1 MKTAEQPCPVAV
13 EDSDEKEN
21 KKRGKKM
28 LGAIWN
34 FFKTGANI
42 APITDPNE
50 IKTKFNKM
58 RWQVFGSITIG
69 YGLFYVLRLNFS
81 VIKKQLLS
89 QGVLDAQQL
98 GIMGSALFITYGLG
112 KFTNSFLADRFNNK
126 RFFAFGLFM
135 SSIASVAMGF
145 CNSFT
150 PLVVLWGINGWFQ
163 SFGAGPCIVALN
175 QWFTNKERGTYYGIW
190 FTSHNLGAAFTY
202 VVTAVLVTSYSW
214 QMGFIIPG
222 LFCLVGSAII
232 LLCMHD
238 RPETNGLPNVEVL
251 KGGVQAEQ
259 IKSDKTVAQL
269 QWEVVKNPAVWILG
283 MSSLCCYITRYAI
296 ESWGIIYLTA
306 EKGYSTVGAGSVL
319 GVMQI
324 AGIFGAMTCGLV
336 SDKFFNHKRNK
347 PALIYGILYAVS
359 VMLFLWAPPS
369 FAMDMFSLSLY
380 GWVMGAL
387 VCYLGGLMA
396 VDIVPKRA
404 TGAAMGMIGLLS
416 YAGAA
421 IQETV
426 SGYFI
431 NAHMTIVDGQKIYD
445 FTAAGNFWVGA
456 AVLSCILALFVWNAK
471 PKEIV

>member
-1 MKTAEQPCPVAV
+1 
-13 EDSDEKEN
+13 
-21 KKRGKKM
+21 M
-28 LGAIWN
+28 LGALWN

-42 APITDPNE
+42 TPITDAKE
-50 IKTKFNKM
+50 IKSKFNVM

-81 VIKKQLLS
+81 VIKKQLMSL
-89 QGVLDAQQL
+89 GILDAQQL
-98 GIMGSALFITYGLG
+98 GLMGSAMFITYGLG

-135 SSIASVAMGF
+135 SSVASVAMGF
-145 CNSFT
+145 CNTFI
-150 PLVVLWGINGWFQ
+150 PLLVLWGINGWFQ

-175 QWFTNKERGTYYGIW
+175 QWFTNKERGTYYGVW

-214 QMGFIIPG
+214 QMGFIVPG
-222 LFCLVGSAII
+222 LVCLAGSFAI
-232 LLCMHD
+232 LFCMHD
-238 RPETNGLPNVEVL
+238 RPETNGLPNVEIL
-251 KGGVQAEQ
+251 KGEVQPEA
-259 IKSDKTVAQL
+259 IKSTKTVSQL
-269 QWEVVKNPAVWILG
+269 QWEVIKNPAVWILG
-283 MSSLCCYITRYAI
+283 LSSLCCYITRYAI
-296 ESWGIIYLTA
+296 ESWGIVYLTA
-306 EKGYSTVGAGSVL
+306 EKGYSTMGAGSVL
-319 GVMQI
+319 GVMQV
-324 AGIFGAMTCGLV
+324 AGIFGALTCGLV
-336 SDKFFNHKRNK
+336 SDKFFNHKRNM
-347 PALIYGILYAVS
+347 PALIYGVLYTIS

-421 IQETV
+421 IQEAV
-426 SGYFI
+426 SGYLI
-431 NAHMTIVDGQKIYD
+431 NAHMTIVNGQKIYD
-445 FTAAGNFWVGA
+445 FTLAGDFWVGA
-456 AVLSCILALFVWNAK
+456 SVASILLALLVWNAK